1 MGHTLVI
8 KKFVIIVLVNIF
20 FEVFFLFLG
29 GYFLLMLFGM
39 GIVNLL
45 VIEFFCKKDL
55 QLCVRRLK
63 YTIIGFLHAPACRGR
78 SIREYTAGH
87 TILKRGGSRN
97 EECEQMDLFD
107 ADPGSVSEPREHHG
121 YRRRR
126 YLHL

>member
-45 VIEFFCKKDL
+45 VIEFFCKKENRKQKALLSLILALILTFIPILFVYLFGDAGA
-55 QLCVRRLK
+55 VAFMIVFTFFFV
-63 YTIIGFLHAPACRGR
+63 TIPLTLF
-78 SIREYTAGH
+78 SILIFFR
-87 TILKRGGSRN
+87 K
-97 EECEQMDLFD
+97 
-107 ADPGSVSEPREHHG
+107 
-121 YRRRR
+121 
-126 YLHL
+126 

>member
-45 VIEFFCKKDL
+45 VIEFFCKKENRKQKALLSLILALILTFIPILFAYLFGDAGA
-55 QLCVRRLK
+55 VAFMIVFTFFFV
-63 YTIIGFLHAPACRGR
+63 TIPLTLFSNFFQKIKGDDVIHR
-78 SIREYTAGH
+78 SIRGWF
-87 TILKRGGSRN
+87 S
-97 EECEQMDLFD
+97 D
-107 ADPGSVSEPREHHG
+107 
-121 YRRRR
+121 
-126 YLHL
+126 